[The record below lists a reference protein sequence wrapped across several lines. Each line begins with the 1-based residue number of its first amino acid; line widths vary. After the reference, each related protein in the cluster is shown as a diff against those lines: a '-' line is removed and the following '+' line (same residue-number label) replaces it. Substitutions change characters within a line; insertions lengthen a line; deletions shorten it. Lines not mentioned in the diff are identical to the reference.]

1 MLRDAELWPVSD
13 GGSYFEQYLATMA
26 RRTATLLLLA
36 AWLAGWLLLAA
47 VQFLWSAFCGD
58 STVN

>member
-36 AWLAGWLLLAA
+36 AWLAAASCRPILVECLLWRLH
-47 VQFLWSAFCGD
+47 G
-58 STVN
+58 